1 MTAITVTRVSQIVLL
16 LDKLDKEICSGNL
29 SESNFADE
37 LAMFEN
43 RRSSE
48 EHKGFAAKLTHAGRD
63 DEIESA
69 EEKLEL
75 FDMLLLKFRHFPSA
89 QRIFAYFLWRIR
101 DVFDVHIKPNISN
114 LSRQEVESIIEQKI
128 IEPTIA
134 DMGDG
139 FAHFTLYHAHI
150 RGMIYWLADRCF
162 VRWH

>member
-29 SESNFADE
+29 ADSNFADE

-48 EHKGFAAKLTHAGRD
+48 EHKGFAEKLAHAGRS
-63 DEIESA
+63 DEIERA
-69 EEKLEL
+69 EEKLEM
-75 FDMLLLKFRHFPSA
+75 FDMLLLRFRHFPSA

-101 DVFDVHIKPNISN
+101 DVFDENIKPNVAS

-134 DMGDG
+134 DMGNG